1 MAKTIG
7 KTAAVAALALTA
19 VTQSIGEG
27 DLDW

>member
-1 MAKTIG
+1 VGRMAKTIG
-7 KTAAVAALALTA
+7 KTAALALTA